1 MDKNWQ
7 GLDFLRGLG
16 IFGLLIMHSAFYYFD
31 GLWDLDL
38 DNPPLIIT
46 IIGFLLMFAG
56 LFAIL
61 SGTVHGLSMLR
72 LSRRGW
78 SPARIFRKKAVS
90 GLFILVVAYLYF
102 IFTGPGL
109 AEFANRRMN
118 NSILV
123 ELIQSGQLAGTN
135 LDRVLYVDSLVMI
148 GCNIL
153 LVSLVWLVLLR
164 TRQLKAGVLLGI
176 SFLVMVVSLSRLWL
190 YPIYLEQLDQK
201 NWPAVL
207 ALFWLV
213 NKNNP
218 VLPYLAFGL
227 LGSWL
232 GIRLEDGKPRQPVI
246 WLGLALLLTGL
257 GLYLFLPDTMLQR
270 SIDLKWYSIMVMQL
284 GLFLLMILAALA
296 VLDRDPAVAAV
307 RTGWSKPAG
316 LVVRFITRFGHAG
329 LTAFFLESIVAALA
343 WRLLNL
349 PVPGIQLGI
358 GSALL
363 FGLILALI
371 WGFGLLFWERRQ
383 YVGSIEFLYG
393 QIVTRFGQFSSK
405 ADTLKEK
412 RG

>member
-153 LVSLVWLVLLR
+153 LVSLVWLILLK
-164 TRQLKAGVLLGI
+164 TRQLKAGMLLGI
-176 SFLVMVVSLSRLWL
+176 AFLVMVLSLSRLWL
-190 YPIYLEQLDQK
+190 YPIYLEQVAEQ

-232 GIRLEDGKPRQPVI
+232 GIRLEDGKPRRPVF
-246 WLGLALLLTGL
+246 WLGLALLLTGV
-257 GLYLFLPDTMLQR
+257 GLYVFLPDTMLQR
-270 SIDLKWYSIMVMQL
+270 SIDMKWYSIMVMQL

-296 VLDRDPAVAAV
+296 ALDRQPAVAAV
-307 RTGWSKPAG
+307 QTGWSKLVG

-329 LTAFFLESIVAALA
+329 LTAFFLESIVAALV

-349 PVPGIQLGI
+349 IVPGIRLGI

-363 FGLILALI
+363 FGLILALS
-371 WGFGLLFWERRQ
+371 WGFGLLFWERRH

-412 RG
+412 SG

>member
-153 LVSLVWLVLLR
+153 LVSLVWLILLK
-164 TRQLKAGVLLGI
+164 TRQLKAGMLLGI
-176 SFLVMVVSLSRLWL
+176 AFLVMVLSLSRLWL
-190 YPIYLEQLDQK
+190 YPIYLEQVAEQ

-232 GIRLEDGKPRQPVI
+232 GILLEDGKPRRPVF
-246 WLGLALLLTGL
+246 WLGLALLLTGV
-257 GLYLFLPDTMLQR
+257 GLYVFLPDTMLQR
-270 SIDLKWYSIMVMQL
+270 SIDMKWYSIMVMQL

-296 VLDRDPAVAAV
+296 ALDRQPAVAAV
-307 RTGWSKPAG
+307 QTGWSKLIG

-329 LTAFFLESIVAALA
+329 LTAFFLESIVAALV

-349 PVPGIQLGI
+349 IVPGIRLGI

-363 FGLILALI
+363 FGLILALS
-371 WGFGLLFWERRQ
+371 WGFGLLFWERRH

>member
-153 LVSLVWLVLLR
+153 LVSLVWLILLK
-164 TRQLKAGVLLGI
+164 TRQLKAGMLLGI
-176 SFLVMVVSLSRLWL
+176 AFLVMVLSLSRLWL
-190 YPIYLEQLDQK
+190 YPIYLEQVAEQ

-232 GIRLEDGKPRQPVI
+232 GIRLEDGKPRRPVF
-246 WLGLALLLTGL
+246 WLGLALLLTGV
-257 GLYLFLPDTMLQR
+257 GLYVFLPDTMLQR
-270 SIDLKWYSIMVMQL
+270 SIDMKWYSIMVMQL

-296 VLDRDPAVAAV
+296 ALDRQPAVAAV
-307 RTGWSKPAG
+307 QTGWSKLIG

-329 LTAFFLESIVAALA
+329 LTAFFLESIVAALV

-349 PVPGIQLGI
+349 IVPGIRLGI

-363 FGLILALI
+363 FGLILALS
-371 WGFGLLFWERRQ
+371 WGFGLLFWERRH

-412 RG
+412 SG

>member
-153 LVSLVWLVLLR
+153 LVSLVWLILLK
-164 TRQLKAGVLLGI
+164 TRQLKAGMLLGI
-176 SFLVMVVSLSRLWL
+176 AFLVMVLSLSRLWL
-190 YPIYLEQLDQK
+190 YPIYLEQVAEQ

-232 GIRLEDGKPRQPVI
+232 GIRLEDGKPRRPVF
-246 WLGLALLLTGL
+246 WLGLALLLTG
-257 GLYLFLPDTMLQR
+257 
-270 SIDLKWYSIMVMQL
+270 
-284 GLFLLMILAALA
+284 
-296 VLDRDPAVAAV
+296 
-307 RTGWSKPAG
+307 
-316 LVVRFITRFGHAG
+316 
-329 LTAFFLESIVAALA
+329 
-343 WRLLNL
+343 
-349 PVPGIQLGI
+349 
-358 GSALL
+358 
-363 FGLILALI
+363 
-371 WGFGLLFWERRQ
+371 
-383 YVGSIEFLYG
+383 VGRI
-393 QIVTRFGQFSSK
+393 
-405 ADTLKEK
+405 
-412 RG
+412 

>member
-153 LVSLVWLVLLR
+153 LVSLVWLILLK
-164 TRQLKAGVLLGI
+164 TRQLKAGMLLGI
-176 SFLVMVVSLSRLWL
+176 AFLVMVLSLSRLWL
-190 YPIYLEQLDQK
+190 YPIYLEQVAEQ

-232 GIRLEDGKPRQPVI
+232 GILLEDGKPRRPVF
-246 WLGLALLLTGL
+246 WLGLALLLTGV
-257 GLYLFLPDTMLQR
+257 GLYVFLPDTMLQR
-270 SIDLKWYSIMVMQL
+270 SIDMKWYSIMVMQL

-296 VLDRDPAVAAV
+296 ALDRQPAVAAV
-307 RTGWSKPAG
+307 QTGWSKLIG

-329 LTAFFLESIVAALA
+329 LTAFFLESIVAALV

-349 PVPGIQLGI
+349 IVPGIRLDI

-363 FGLILALI
+363 FGLILALS
-371 WGFGLLFWERRQ
+371 WGFGLLFWERRH